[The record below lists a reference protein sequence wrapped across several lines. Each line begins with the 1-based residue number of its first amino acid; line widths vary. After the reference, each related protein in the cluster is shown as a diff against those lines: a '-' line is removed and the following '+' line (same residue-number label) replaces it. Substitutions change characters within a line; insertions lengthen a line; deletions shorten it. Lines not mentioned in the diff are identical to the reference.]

1 MKTKIIFIDGADG
14 SGKTSLIK
22 RLISGFDGLPNRYA
36 NCLIELKFNKA
47 TGGLLRIND
56 ETHFEIMKAL
66 LVHLPKDKVW
76 IIDRCYLSNM
86 VYDKV
91 LREDDALPSLEFRDW
106 CKDNLDSI
114 EIVLDRDEVTED
126 YEDDLIAMNKE
137 VMNWVIKEYRQY
149 TEMPKY
155 LNRKDGRILVNDD
168 VYKEVYDMAR
178 EMISEMWNE
187 NRGQQHNWSYGADGD
202 YQ

>member
-14 SGKTSLIK
+14 SGKTSLID
-22 RLISGFDGLPNRYA
+22 RLINGFDGIPNRFA
-36 NCLIELKFNKA
+36 EDLIELKFNKA

-56 ETHFEIMKAL
+56 ETHFEIMKTL
-66 LVHLPKDKVW
+66 LIHLPKDKVY
-76 IIDRCYLSNM
+76 IVDRCYLSNM

-91 LREDDALPSLEFRDW
+91 LREDDALPSYEFRSW
-106 CKDNLDSI
+106 CFNNLDCD

-149 TEMPKY
+149 STMPKY
-155 LNRKDGRILVNDD
+155 LIRKGNKIIVNDD
-168 VYKEVYDMAR
+168 VYQEVYDIVMEKFEIIEER
-178 EMISEMWNE
+178 EYE
-187 NRGQQHNWSYGADGD
+187 WSYGADGE
-202 YQ
+202 YL

>member
-22 RLISGFDGLPNRYA
+22 RLKTGFDGIPYRFADDLV
-36 NCLIELKFNKA
+36 ELKFNKA

-56 ETHFEIMKAL
+56 ETHFEIMKTL
-66 LVHLPKDKVW
+66 LIHLPKDKVY
-76 IIDRCYLSNM
+76 IVDRCYLSNM

-91 LREDDALPSLEFRDW
+91 LREDDAIPSHEFRSW
-106 CKDNLDSI
+106 CLENLDSE

-126 YEDDLIAMNKE
+126 YEDDLIAMEKE

-149 TEMPKY
+149 SQMPKY
-155 LNRKDGRILVNDD
+155 LLRKDGKILVNDN
-168 VYKEVYDMAR
+168 VFNEVYDIIM
-178 EMISEMWNE
+178 EMFTEM
-187 NRGQQHNWSYGADGD
+187 HADKSTTNWSYGADGD
-202 YQ
+202 YL